1 MWYCHCVAFLFL
13 SLFGVQ
19 ISEPWLDWPVG
30 KGWISFLANQRGKEG
45 YLWMETC
52 TKSVTYQQCI
62 VKKGRM
68 WTKLGR
74 RGAHVILT
82 TVGLVIGH
90 DLPK

>member
-13 SLFGVQ
+13 SLLGVQ
-19 ISEPWLDWPVG
+19 ISEPWVDRPVG

-62 VKKGRM
+62 VKKGRI